1 MLTSDF
7 KILFLQTLKNVRQCS
22 QNLDLNPTLETIF
35 VLFFIDQL
43 SIHSS
48 ASRTYMQAT
57 TVPLRIVAH
66 DATDVPIYA
75 TGAMAHLFHTTH
87 EQHYIFHAITYAA
100 CLGKWYEV
108 QWRIQDFPEEAPAS
122 KEEGT
127 NLLFG
132 LKFLKTA
139 WK

>member
-1 MLTSDF
+1 
-7 KILFLQTLKNVRQCS
+7 
-22 QNLDLNPTLETIF
+22 
-35 VLFFIDQL
+35 
-43 SIHSS
+43 
-48 ASRTYMQAT
+48 MQAT

-100 CLGKWYEV
+100 CLGKCHRV
-108 QWRIQDFPEEAPAS
+108 QWRIQDFPEEAPTS
-122 KEEGT
+122 KGKGA

-132 LKFLKTA
+132 KNYRNCMKIKRIGPRNWWGHASKFFLCRSATGV
-139 WK
+139 